1 MHIYLLKKSN
11 KTKDKK
17 LYWKILILNFK
28 NVMVK
33 KSFSYKYEYEYWYD
47 LNIHNNIFKSHIQ
60 INIKIHNIQPVVSHK
75 AVAEDSE

>member
-11 KTKDKK
+11 KTEVKK
-17 LYWKILILNFK
+17 LYWKILILNLK

-33 KSFSYKYEYEYWYD
+33 KSFSYIYEYEYWYD